1 MLPAGYAI
9 RALSPSDGP
18 PFKCRLAQFGMAP
31 AYHFINGAWQDHN
44 VCQRILRDDPGQ
56 RFD

>member
-18 PFKCRLAQFGMAP
+18 PFKCRLAQSGMAP
-31 AYHFINGAWQDHN
+31 AYLSINGAWQDHN
-44 VCQRILRDDPGQ
+44 VYQRILRDDPGH
-56 RFD
+56 FD